1 MSFTLIGFG
10 KTTRDDLGA
19 TGKEQPCVWCSVRV
33 YYHLILVRTWFTYF
47 FIPVFAYRSAY
58 YLECPACTRSV
69 MLSRDE
75 VKAAKRG
82 ELTLGR
88 G

>member
-10 KTTRDDLGA
+10 KTTRDNLGA
-19 TGKEQPCVWCSVRV
+19 TGQEQRCVWCSVRV
-33 YYHLILVRTWFTYF
+33 YYHLILIRTWFTYF
-47 FIPVFAYRSAY
+47 FIPIFAYRSTY
-58 YLECPACTRSV
+58 HLECPACARSI

-75 VKAAKRG
+75 VKAAKKG

-88 G
+88 R

>member
-10 KTTRDDLGA
+10 KTTRDDLGT

-47 FIPVFAYRSAY
+47 FIPVFAYRSEH
-58 YLECPACTRSV
+58 YLECPACARSV
-69 MLSRDE
+69 MLSRNE
-75 VKAAKRG
+75 VKAARRG
-82 ELTLGR
+82 ELTLSR